1 MKRIGIVSLFVLT
14 LSLWMSG
21 ISFAD
26 SAEVLPKGVSR
37 VSLDTKFYLPI
48 DQRFNPDGKVED
60 VAVDYN
66 TGLRDLELAFGGPVG
81 NSVVSIEYDF
91 TDYDMTFMRGVTDSL
106 TFGVYIPVTTQKTL
120 VKVSIDPSAP
130 LQLEDVQNFL
140 GEGLDINGDGIP
152 DTARLGY
159 KRVEN
164 WSRTGLSDIEGGFRY
179 QYLKTDDWRLAF
191 TGAVRFPTGK
201 VDDPDNLVDVEF
213 GSGAYALLF
222 RFNQDYTG
230 IKKMTLNGT
239 LKYDLVLPDKQ
250 TKRVPPDVNTILT
263 NSDSKEKVKRDLGDI
278 FELEVSGNYS
288 ISKVLS
294 LNIVYNYKS
303 TLKDQI
309 SGNQGFDYESLEDET
324 DRTSHI
330 MIGGLSYTTLPLYM
344 EKKFPIPLT
353 ASISYRDRFAG
364 SNNVLKSQYVD
375 LGLQFFF

>member
-1 MKRIGIVSLFVLT
+1 MKRIGTVSLFVLA
-14 LSLWMSG
+14 LSVGMSG

-48 DQRFNPDGKVED
+48 DQRFNPDGKAED

-66 TGLRDLELAFGGPVG
+66 TGLRNLELAFGGPVG

-106 TFGVYIPVTTQKTL
+106 TFGVYIPVTTQKTR

-140 GEGLDINGDGIP
+140 GGGLDINGDGTP
-152 DTARLGY
+152 DTPRLGY

-164 WSRTGLSDIEGGFRY
+164 WSRTGISDIEGGVRY
-179 QYLKTDDWRLAF
+179 QYVKTDDWRLAF

-213 GSGAYALLF
+213 GTGAYALLF

-230 IKKMTLNGT
+230 INKLTLNGT
-239 LKYDLVLPDKQ
+239 LKYDVVLPDKQ
-250 TKRVPPDVNTILT
+250 TKRVPVDVNDILT
-263 NSDSKEKVKRDLGDI
+263 SNKEKVKRDLGDI
-278 FELEVSGNYS
+278 FELEASGNYS
-288 ISKVLS
+288 ISKVFS
-294 LNIVYNYKS
+294 FNIIYNYKFN
-303 TLKDQI
+303 LKDQI
-309 SGNQGFDYESLEDET
+309 SGTQGFAYESLEEET
-324 DRTSHI
+324 NRTSHI
-330 MIGGLSYTTLPLYM
+330 IIGGFSYTTLPLFM
-344 EKKFPIPLT
+344 EKKFPLPLT

-364 SNNVLKSQYVD
+364 SNNVLKAQYVD
-375 LGLQFFF
+375 LGVQFFF